1 MRLSKPSQLL
11 SLWLT
16 AHVDNPDL
24 VLPTWLFAK
33 FKQCSGLLPFIRDPY
48 GASACPH
55 STFIH
60 SWVSPSCVNTTH
72 AESQHPIPR
81 SKGPLEFLQVV
92 SKAGAAGM
100 SFCQQFL
107 CPKGDPFQSYLKQFN
122 NRIPRPDII
131 IQFKFSDLR
140 LLGKFDNLF
149 YCFCNT
155 FKTAAGSQ
163 MIQIY
168 LHLLLCC
175 LFILAFRVPVQ
186 CLKTLTNQKGA
197 SMHL

>member
-122 NRIPRPDII
+122 NRIPRCRTLS
-131 IQFKFSDLR
+131 FSLSFQIWGYWGNSITCFIVSATLSKR
-140 LLGKFDNLF
+140 LQDHRWFRF
-149 YCFCNT
+149 ICTCCF
-155 FKTAAGSQ
+155 AV
-163 MIQIY
+163 
-168 LHLLLCC
+168 C
-175 LFILAFRVPVQ
+175 LF
-186 CLKTLTNQKGA
+186 
-197 SMHL
+197 